1 MRSWKWS
8 LQDPLGRRWLLHHLH
23 PESQGETPK
32 GIGGIGT
39 EPAKAY
45 DGHFEE
51 VGKIEESGYTEA
63 PTGSKRIQKGEMRWK
78 CGNALI
84 FDLIYLWLIGLS
96 VISKLVK
103 MFPPNC
109 FSWLTGSRVEGY
121 LLKECSSKRLDRH
134 GQISANFICSTVMW
148 LGG

>member
-63 PTGSKRIQKGEMRWK
+63 PTGSKRGNAMEMRK
-78 CGNALI
+78 CVDLWFNLSLI
-84 FDLIYLWLIGLS
+84 DRFICNFQACQDVS
-96 VISKLVK
+96 SR
-103 MFPPNC
+103 F

-134 GQISANFICSTVMW
+134 GQISAKICSTVMW